1 MPPWRSRSM
10 SSIESAP
17 HTMPATN
24 ARILNAALAPPFAAI
39 FTRSRSRAGRPQR
52 SASAITGTSPAHDTR
67 FGSSNRTLIAA
78 RAWDSRI
85 QRMPFCARLD
95 VAVVR
100 TSSQLRGA
108 FVCYDAPS
116 PTHFGGGSRLSQDSS
131 EDVCHLGLRPL
142 LDREGAVCPHILHR
156 LLDRDQPDVRQSNLD
171 DQFPWIRAIGHFGKK
186 FYTIREW
193 EPFDR
198 QSSKFFD
205 RGGVA

>member
-116 PTHFGGGSRLSQDSS
+116 PTHFGGGSRLNDYAIERLIEYADS
-131 EDVCHLGLRPL
+131 
-142 LDREGAVCPHILHR
+142 LDTER
-156 LLDRDQPDVRQSNLD
+156 LNSIWRVGCQKSVWVADQR
-171 DQFPWIRAIGHFGKK
+171 
-186 FYTIREW
+186 
-193 EPFDR
+193 
-198 QSSKFFD
+198 
-205 RGGVA
+205 

>member
-17 HTMPATN
+17 HTMAATN

-116 PTHFGGGSRLSQDSS
+116 PTHFGGGSRLSRARRRREFEQAMDRYAREVAEYEES
-131 EDVCHLGLRPL
+131 ERQRT
-142 LDREGAVCPHILHR
+142 DRLARREAEYGR
-156 LLDRDQPDVRQSNLD
+156 LVSEARR
-171 DQFPWIRAIGHFGKK
+171 
-186 FYTIREW
+186 
-193 EPFDR
+193 
-198 QSSKFFD
+198 
-205 RGGVA
+205 

>member
-116 PTHFGGGSRLSQDSS
+116 PTHFGGGCRLIGRRSRKL
-131 EDVCHLGLRPL
+131 CHAFGQLVQTVDLGRERLREMIDL
-142 LDREGAVCPHILHR
+142 LQARVYRNRRGCACRTDKVTYRARYSRARAAVL
-156 LLDRDQPDVRQSNLD
+156 
-171 DQFPWIRAIGHFGKK
+171 G
-186 FYTIREW
+186 
-193 EPFDR
+193 
-198 QSSKFFD
+198 
-205 RGGVA
+205 